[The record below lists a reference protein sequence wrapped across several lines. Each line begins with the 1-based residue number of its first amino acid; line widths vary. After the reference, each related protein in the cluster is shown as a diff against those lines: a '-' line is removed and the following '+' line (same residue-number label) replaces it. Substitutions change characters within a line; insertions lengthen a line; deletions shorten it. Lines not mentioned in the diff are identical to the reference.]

1 MNADKLAEI
10 NGVVAE
16 ALSKKQMP
24 GCVVL
29 IARQGRIVWLKAYG
43 NRRVAGADT
52 SAAGTPASEPMTT
65 DTVFDL
71 ASLTK
76 PVATATSIML
86 LAEQGK
92 LDVDDPVAK
101 HWPEFG
107 QAGKESITIRQLLTH
122 QGGLTPDNDIADYA
136 DGPARAFER
145 IAAAAP
151 QHPTSTV
158 FSYSDVGYIV
168 LGEVVRRVSGN
179 DVRKFTAEHLF
190 EPLGMRETGYLP
202 SEALRARA
210 APTQERDGH
219 WMRGEVHDPRA
230 YALGGVAG
238 HAGLF
243 STAEDLAI
251 YAQMILEHGAHAG
264 VRVLQ
269 PATAA
274 AMLTPCQVPGGG
286 LRALG
291 WDVRT
296 GYSSNRGEGFSDAA
310 VGHGGFTGT
319 ALWIDPGLDLSVV
332 FLSNRVHPDG
342 KGNVN
347 HLAGRIGTLAAAAI
361 EKK

>member
-1 MNADKLAEI
+1 MKAEKLAEI
-10 NGVVAE
+10 NGVVAD

-29 IARQGRIVWLKAYG
+29 IARHGQIVWLRAYG
-43 NRRVAGADT
+43 NRRVATAEKSTGDAR
-52 SAAGTPASEPMTT
+52 PSEPMTT

-92 LDVDDPVAK
+92 LDLDDPVVK

-107 QAGKESITIRQLLTH
+107 QAQKESITIRQLLTH
-122 QGGLTPDNDIADYA
+122 QGGLIPDNDMADYA
-136 DGPARAFER
+136 DGPARSFER
-145 IAAAAP
+145 LAAAKP
-151 QHPTSTV
+151 QHPPGTV
-158 FSYSDVGYIV
+158 FSYSDVGFIV

-179 DVRKFTAEHLF
+179 DLREFTAQHLF
-190 EPLGMRETGYLP
+190 EPLRMRETGYLP
-202 SEALRARA
+202 GESLRSRA
-210 APTQERDGH
+210 APTEERGGH
-219 WMRGEVHDPRA
+219 WIQGEVHDPRA
-230 YALGGVAG
+230 FALGGVAG

-251 YAQMILEHGAHAG
+251 YGQMILGHGEHAG

-269 PATAA
+269 SATVAT
-274 AMLTPCQVPGGG
+274 MLTPCEVPGGG

-319 ALWIDPGLDLSVV
+319 ALWIDPGLDLCVV
-332 FLSNRVHPDG
+332 FLSNRVHPNG

-347 HLAGRIGTLAAAAI
+347 HLAGRIGTIAAAAI
-361 EKK
+361 EKD